1 MKASDARPPAANVAW
16 REFASRQSLAGAL
29 AADVAAHLAQAIA
42 ERGRASIAVSGGT
55 TPKLFFEALSN
66 ADIDWPAVTVTLV
79 DERFVPPDSPRSNER
94 LARENLLKGRAARAR
109 FVGLWHD
116 APDAGGAASAA
127 TAALDGVA
135 SPLDVAILGMG
146 ADGHTASFF
155 PDATTLPALLD
166 TQGERSVRS
175 VDAPSAGEPRLSLP
189 LSVLAGARFLALH
202 IEGSEK
208 RAVAERALSGERLPI
223 GAAIAASAQ
232 PVQIFWA
239 P

>member
-1 MKASDARPPAANVAW
+1 MRASEARPLAGKAAW
-16 REFASRQSLAGAL
+16 RAFASRQALAEAL
-29 AADVAAHLAQAIA
+29 AADVSDRLAQAIA
-42 ERGRASIAVSGGT
+42 GRGRASIAVSGGT

-116 APDAGGAASAA
+116 APDAAGAAAAA
-127 TAALDGVA
+127 TAALARVA

-146 ADGHTASFF
+146 TDGHTASFF
-155 PDATTLPALLD
+155 PDATTLAALLD
-166 TQGERSVRS
+166 PAGDGSVRT
-175 VDAPSAGEPRLSLP
+175 VDAPSAGEPRLTLP
-189 LSVLAGARFLALH
+189 LSILAGARFLALH
-202 IEGSEK
+202 IEGEEK
-208 RAVAERALSGERLPI
+208 CAVAKRALSGEPLPV